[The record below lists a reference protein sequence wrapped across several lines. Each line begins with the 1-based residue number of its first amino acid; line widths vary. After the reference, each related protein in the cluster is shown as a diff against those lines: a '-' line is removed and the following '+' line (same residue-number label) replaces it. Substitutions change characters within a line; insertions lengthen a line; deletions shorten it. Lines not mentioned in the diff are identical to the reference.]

1 MFPAQSPAPRTP
13 PNLPD
18 GQLSMDGSARWTLPA
33 VIPGPEQVTYVRHQA
48 RLVLQLWRLTD
59 LMAAAEVLISELA
72 TNVVRHAR
80 THFTVTVAWDGANLR
95 VEVSDASPLTPRPQL
110 TPPDRESGRGLL
122 LVDAIATT
130 WGVDLSP
137 EGKTVWFTI
146 SRDAERPSG
155 RV

>member
-59 LMAAAEVLISELA
+59 LIAAVEVLISELA

-80 THFTVTVAWDGANLR
+80 THFTVTVAWDGATLR

-110 TPPDRESGRGLL
+110 ATHPDRESGRGLL
-122 LVDAIATT
+122 LVDAIATA
-130 WGVDLSP
+130 WGVDVRP
-137 EGKTVWFTI
+137 DGKTVWFTLTAH
-146 SRDAERPSG
+146 S
-155 RV
+155 